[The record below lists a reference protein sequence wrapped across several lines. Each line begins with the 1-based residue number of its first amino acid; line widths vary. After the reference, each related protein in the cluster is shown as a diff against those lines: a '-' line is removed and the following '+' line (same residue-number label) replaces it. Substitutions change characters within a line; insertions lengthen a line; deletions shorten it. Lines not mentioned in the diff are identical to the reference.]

1 MDDKK
6 SGKPSKTQHCIV
18 LDLDLD
24 VEDCGD
30 GNEDSG
36 NCENETTF
44 ENWQGPLL
52 ALSVCVCV

>member
-24 VEDCGD
+24 YEDCGD

-36 NCENETTF
+36 NRENETTL

-52 ALSVCVCV
+52 ALCVCV